1 MSYNYHN
8 RSRGTTAVLVR
19 LTLTCI
25 PAPPNNG
32 ATMYE
37 RMNRLIAALTTGL
50 HERDEAVRLGLLAS
64 MAGESMFLLGPPG
77 VGKSLIARRLQMV
90 FTDAKS
96 FTYLMG
102 RFSTPDE
109 VFGPLSI
116 RRLKQDDRYERVTTD
131 YLPDADVV
139 FLDEIWKASA
149 PIRNALLTALN
160 ERLYRNGSQEMELPL
175 KVFIGASNELPE
187 DDETAAAF
195 WDRFLIRLVLGQI
208 ESAEAFRS
216 LVNDTDDVYADIVPV
231 QDKISR
237 EEYAAF
243 QEELLK
249 VAVPDSIGT
258 LLVDVRNR
266 LRADTALTTG
276 QYVSDR
282 RWKKIAHLLRATAL
296 LHGRIEVHLLDCAI
310 IRHCVW
316 NTQEERPV
324 SDQIVRDALTSHAG
338 NPALIE
344 SFTQRFA
351 TLEEQLLS
359 GSVEEIEEEA
369 TEPAVYREEYYR
381 LVNAGDADEGAR
393 HGEDAG
399 DSADQSIQVLIW
411 HGDVD
416 ELVADSTGE
425 MDLFRYDENDQLVG
439 SESVQAT
446 RAGRW
451 LLEID
456 GQKWKIETE
465 RRTTTTTRS
474 RELGRDEQQ
483 SMIAEVQAIIADIRS
498 ETDRLLADSDTISD
512 QAATHL
518 FVALS
523 FAKIVTDAMESAAE
537 ELVKIRIS
545 TEQLLSQIQASP

>member
-1 MSYNYHN
+1 
-8 RSRGTTAVLVR
+8 
-19 LTLTCI
+19 
-25 PAPPNNG
+25 
-32 ATMYE
+32 MYE
-37 RMNRLIAALTTGL
+37 RMNRLITALMTGL

-90 FTDAKS
+90 FKDAKS

-195 WDRFLIRLVLGQI
+195 WDRFLIRLVLRPI
-208 ESAEAFRS
+208 ESSDAFLS
-216 LVNDTDDVYADIVPV
+216 LVNDTRDVYAEVVPA

-243 QEELLK
+243 QEALLD
-249 VAVPDSIGT
+249 VVVSGSIGT
-258 LLVDVRNR
+258 LLVDVRDR
-266 LRADTALTTG
+266 LRPDTAAEDTATATG

-282 RWKKIAHLLRATAL
+282 RWKKIVHLLRASAL
-296 LHGRIEVHLLDCAI
+296 LHGRNEIQPLDCAI
-310 IRHCVW
+310 IRHCIW

-324 SDQIVRDALTSHAG
+324 SDQIVRDALASHAG
-338 NPALIE
+338 SPALIE

-351 TLEEQLLS
+351 ILDEHLLS
-359 GSVEEIEEEA
+359 GSVEVIEEET
-369 TEPAVYREEYYR
+369 TEPTVYREEYYR
-381 LVNAGDADEGAR
+381 LVNPGDADEGPR
-393 HGEDAG
+393 RGEDAG
-399 DSADQSIQVLIW
+399 DSGDQSIQVLIW

-416 ELVADSTGE
+416 ELAIGSTGE

-451 LLEID
+451 LLEVD
-456 GQKWKIETE
+456 GQEWEIETE
-465 RRTTTTTRS
+465 PRTATTTRS
-474 RELGRDEQQ
+474 RELGRDERQ
-483 SMIAEVQAIIADIRS
+483 SMIIEAEAIIADIRS
-498 ETDRLLADSDTISD
+498 ETDRLLAERDATGN
-512 QAATHL
+512 QADAHL
-518 FVALS
+518 FVAREY
-523 FAKIVTDAMESAAE
+523 AKIVTDAIESAAHE
-537 ELVKIRIS
+537 YVKVRIS